1 MYLVLDETNTDR
13 EMTNLIDTLKK
24 ETESLRVQYLEMT
37 QVWAVKDFNALVQFA
52 TDYHGGRFLKVNA
65 RGRSENDS
73 QAQKKYYGLP
83 HHVTCRQ
90 SLVMQGQDPVQ
101 IHVDRAVAMAE
112 RHYAQS
118 VEKLAVRITKKGLDQ
133 TNLKVG
139 TSHIGV
145 NIETILTDGI
155 KTVRAWTIVA
165 SGQIQRPHYRYLIK

>member
-1 MYLVLDETNTDR
+1 METTG
-13 EMTNLIDTLKK
+13 LIDTLKK
-24 ETESLRVQYLEMT
+24 ETESLRVLYIEMT
-37 QVWAVKDFNALVQFA
+37 QVWAVKDFNALVQFSE
-52 TDYHGGRFLKVNA
+52 DYHSGKFRELDKWN
-65 RGRSENDS
+65 RMSNDGQS
-73 QAQKKYYGLP
+73 SKRYHGLP
-83 HHVTCRQ
+83 HHVHCRH

-101 IHVDRAVAMAE
+101 IHIDRAVAAAE

-118 VEKLAVRITKKGLDQ
+118 IEKLAIRITKKGLDQ

>member
-1 MYLVLDETNTDR
+1 METTG
-13 EMTNLIDTLKK
+13 LIDTLKK
-24 ETESLRVQYLEMT
+24 ETESLRIQYIEMT
-37 QVWAVKDFNALVQFA
+37 QVWAVKDFNALVKFA
-52 TDYHGGRFLKVNA
+52 TDYNGGKFLIVNA

-73 QAQKKYYGLP
+73 QASKKYHGLP
-83 HHVTCRQ
+83 HHVSCRQ

-101 IHVDRAVAMAE
+101 IHIDRAVAMAE

-118 VEKLAVRITKKGLDQ
+118 IEKLAIRITKKGLAQ
-133 TNLKVG
+133 WNLRVG